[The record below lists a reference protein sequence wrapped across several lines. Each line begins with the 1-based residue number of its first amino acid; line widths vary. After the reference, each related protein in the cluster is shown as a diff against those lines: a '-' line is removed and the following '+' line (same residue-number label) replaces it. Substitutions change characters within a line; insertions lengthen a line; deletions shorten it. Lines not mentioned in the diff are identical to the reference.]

1 MERVTSPLPRS
12 GAPAQPQNGVIYR
25 KRTATSIS
33 YVQKLNSLLHIHLS
47 VHPPHPGN
55 TNSPKQSKPM
65 ETSYGTWVGAP
76 VKCGQAP
83 PSQSRP
89 RVGLQP
95 FSPQTYALISIRKL
109 AAGYQFS
116 PRTYRVRPRAYYQ
129 HR

>member
-12 GAPAQPQNGVIYR
+12 RVPAQPQNGVIYR
-25 KRTATSIS
+25 KGTATSIS

-65 ETSYGTWVGAP
+65 EASYGNWMGPP

-89 RVGLQP
+89 RVALQP
-95 FSPQTYALISIRKL
+95 FSPQIYTLISILRL
-109 AAGYQFS
+109 SAGYQFS
-116 PRTYRVRPRAYYQ
+116 RRTYRTPPR
-129 HR
+129 